1 MSVIPT
7 VSSAF
12 SPAFSPAF
20 NKDVSAVDVYDP
32 ADWILATGFWDDTN
46 IWVNSAVWID

>member
-12 SPAFSPAF
+12 SFAFSPAF
-20 NKDVSAVDVYDP
+20 NKDVLLPSTSP
-32 ADWILATGFWDDTN
+32 TNEFTILFNGQTLVFNGINLTYN
-46 IWVNSAVWID
+46 G

>member
-20 NKDVSAVDVYDP
+20 NKDVLDGGSVVVGG
-32 ADWILATGFWDDTN
+32 ILFNGQPLVFNGTN
-46 IWVNSAVWID
+46 LTYNG